1 MILPNDTAKDPSI
14 GLNVMPSMANAH
26 AGDHQSQD
34 NGIKVQVH
42 RQTRTDSYAARG
54 IAMGSAPIQVM
65 LTISVDL
72 CVSCGE
78 MYLYLI
84 RSLSKQSTLPGE
96 HKIGK
101 KRKKK
106 KRSTKRDKT

>member
-14 GLNVMPSMANAH
+14 GLNVMASMANAH
-26 AGDHQSQD
+26 TGDHQPQD

-42 RQTRTDSYAARG
+42 RQTRTDSYADVG

-78 MYLYLI
+78 VYLYLI
-84 RSLSKQSTLPGE
+84 RSLTKQSTLPSGK

-101 KRKKK
+101 RRKKEINK
-106 KRSTKRDKT
+106 KR